1 MEVGAELGEAGPGRR
16 STPCQKTQNNYKTRN
31 HSEANLLVQ
40 LNSKSMHTSCGR
52 HPSLYIVEV
61 GIPHPVKAK

>member
-16 STPCQKTQNNYKTRN
+16 STPCQKNNYKTRN

-52 HPSLYIVEV
+52 HPSLYIVSEV
-61 GIPHPVKAK
+61 GIPHPVMAN

>member
-16 STPCQKTQNNYKTRN
+16 STPCQKTTTRPVN

-61 GIPHPVKAK
+61 GIPHPVMAK